1 MTHPGKVSNE
11 TALSHSTLPGPS
23 MKSLVMTL
31 AVATTSLTAPA
42 SASETR
48 AIMGSVLTDAAN
60 PAEIEAK
67 CDTYMG
73 AIAARR
79 ALLENGDGEPSIET
93 TLAAYDQMKAL
104 INAGEGEFT
113 LYQQVLGTPELRN
126 AGAACQVRLSTVD
139 SELTLSRPIYE
150 RLAAIPADGTD
161 EQARFLLD
169 KVLDQYRRAGVALD
183 DEGRA
188 RVQAINEELSQIST
202 EFARNIAEDQRSI
215 TAAPEE
221 LDGLPADFLAAH
233 PVGEDGLITLTTAYP
248 DFRPVMR
255 YANSDT
261 LRRRFS
267 EVYAQRAWPQN
278 DALLTRMFT
287 LRQELAELL
296 GRPNYAT
303 LVLEDKMLDTP
314 EKVETLI
321 TDMAA
326 IARPVAERDYARNL
340 EVLQQYRPGA
350 DEIRYWE
357 SAWLAPKAQEYFYS
371 YDPQEARQYF
381 AYDLVRDGVLKLTE
395 DLFGV
400 TISHWDTPVWHKDVE
415 TYEMA
420 DADGT
425 VIGRFYF
432 DNHPRPGKY
441 THANMIPIYPGVPGE
456 ADEVPVGALVQNLP
470 KGMHDTGLMEHSDVT
485 TLLHEFG
492 HMLHGLFGGTQQ
504 WFGQSGIAT
513 EWDFVEA
520 PSQMLENWVYDYDT
534 LATFARNA
542 EGETIPRE
550 LVDKMN
556 AARYFNEGVNDMG
569 QLGYSNVSLQFHM
582 QPVPEDLGAATRAWS
597 NEYSL
602 LPMPD
607 YVQFQ
612 SAFGHLD
619 GYSAIYY
626 TYRWSKV
633 IADDLFTRFTAEG
646 LRNPATAADYR
657 HAVLDRGGT
666 KPAAELVRDFLGRD
680 VSLDAY
686 RAELAKGLVE

>member
-1 MTHPGKVSNE
+1 
-11 TALSHSTLPGPS
+11 
-23 MKSLVMTL
+23 MKSFVMTL
-31 AVATTSLTAPA
+31 AIATTSLTAPA

-48 AIMGSVLTDAAN
+48 AIMGSILTDAAD
-60 PAEIEAK
+60 PAQIDAK
-67 CDTYMG
+67 CDHYMA
-73 AIAARR
+73 AIEARR
-79 ALLENGDGEPSIET
+79 AALEQGTEPASVET
-93 TLAAYDQMKAL
+93 TLVAYDQMKAL
-104 INAGEGEFT
+104 INAGQGEFT
-113 LYQQVLGTPELRN
+113 LYQQVMATPELRN
-126 AGAACQVRLSTVD
+126 AGAACQVRLSTID
-139 SELTLSRPIYE
+139 SELNLSRPIYDK
-150 RLAAIPADGTD
+150 LAAIPAEGAD
-161 EQARFLLD
+161 EQARALLD
-169 KVLDQYRRAGVALD
+169 EVLAGYQRAGVALD

-188 RVQAINEELSQIST
+188 RAQAINEELSQIST

-215 TAAPEE
+215 TATPEE

-233 PVGEDGLITLTTAYP
+233 PAGEDGLITLTTAYP
-248 DFRPVMR
+248 DYRPVMR
-255 YANSDT
+255 YANSDD

-278 DALLTRMFT
+278 DPLLRRMFT

-296 GRPNYAT
+296 GRPNYAA

-321 TDMAA
+321 ADMAA

-350 DEIRYWE
+350 REIRYWE
-357 SAWLAPKAQEYFYS
+357 SGWLAPKAQEYFYS
-371 YDPQEARQYF
+371 YDPQETRQYF

-400 TISHWDTPVWHKDVE
+400 TISHWDTPVWHEDVE

-441 THANMIPIYPGVPGE
+441 THANMIPIYPGIPGE
-456 ADEVPVGALVQNLP
+456 ADAVPIGALVQNLP
-470 KGMHDTGLMEHSDVT
+470 KGMHDTGLMEHGDVT

-492 HMLHGLFGGTQQ
+492 HMLHGMFGGTQH
-504 WFGQSGIAT
+504 WFGQSGIST

-550 LVDKMN
+550 LVEKMN
-556 AARYFNEGVNDMG
+556 AARYFNEGMGDMG
-569 QLGYSNVSLQFHM
+569 QLGYTNVSLQFHQ
-582 QPVPEDLGAATRAWS
+582 QPVPDDLGAATRRWTNDYA
-597 NEYSL
+597 L
-602 LPMPD
+602 IPMPD
-607 YVQFQ
+607 YVEFQ

-657 HAVLDRGGT
+657 RAVLDQGGT

-680 VSLDAY
+680 VRLDAY
-686 RAELAKGLVE
+686 REELAKGLVD